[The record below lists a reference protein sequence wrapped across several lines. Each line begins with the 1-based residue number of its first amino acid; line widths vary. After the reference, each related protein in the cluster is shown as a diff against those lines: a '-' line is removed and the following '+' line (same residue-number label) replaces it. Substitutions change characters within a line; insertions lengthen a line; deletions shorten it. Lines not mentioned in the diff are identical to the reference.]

1 MRLGLTDEEAVAG
14 LRALKAVSLADG
26 VFDQSERNLVR
37 AAGSALSLVVDVDA
51 VEPCEPEEAAA
62 AITTPLHRERLVQ
75 SMLVC
80 ALIDGEASEKEAALI
95 ERFAAALGVDEPR
108 LRNFESVA
116 SGHLRY
122 VQFDLMRHSTMVSD
136 VVREAFKQQG
146 VSGAYRTLAP
156 FAHEGLAIDEE
167 LAARYEA
174 LGELDE
180 DTFGRAYFEHMK
192 ERGFSFPGQQRG
204 FPEGFI
210 KHDLCHVLGDYD
222 TDPAGECEVIAFIAG
237 FMERDPF
244 AYLFMIVLHMHLGIE
259 IFQGDATGDLAFDP
273 QRALAALR
281 RGSLVNQ
288 DLYATDFDWWEHL
301 PQPLADVRHS
311 LNVLPKDAVQV

>member
-1 MRLGLTDEEAVAG
+1 MRLGLTDDEAVAG

-26 VFDQSERNLVR
+26 VFDESERNLVR

-51 VEPCEPEEAAA
+51 LEACEPAVAAE
-62 AITTPLHRERLVQ
+62 AITDALHRERLVQ
-75 SMLVC
+75 AMLIC
-80 ALIDGEASEKEAALI
+80 ALIDGEASDAEAALI
-95 ERFAAALGVDEPR
+95 ERFAEALEVEEPR
-108 LRNFESVA
+108 VRDFEHLA
-116 SGHLRY
+116 RGHLRY

-136 VVREAFKQQG
+136 VVREAFRKQG
-146 VSGAYRTLAP
+146 VSGAYKTLAP
-156 FAHEGLAIDEE
+156 FAHDGLAKDDA
-167 LAARYEA
+167 LAGRYEA

-180 DTFGRAYFEHMK
+180 GTFGRAYFEHMK
-192 ERGFSFPGQQRG
+192 ERGFSFPGQRRG

-237 FMERDPF
+237 FMKRDPF

-259 IFQGDATGDLAFDP
+259 IFRGDATGELAFDP

-281 RGSLVNQ
+281 RGSKVNQ

-301 PQPLADVRHS
+301 PRPLADVRHA
-311 LNVLPKDAVQV
+311 LNVLPKDAIEV